1 MRMPSPFIPLPLRF
15 DHERLAAEIRQFGE
29 DDWRPHPQR
38 FEGNS
43 SLVLVSTGGG
53 ENDDFRGP
61 MAPSPRLQKTPYI
74 RQVMAAFKTVI
85 GRSRLMRLAPGASVS
100 EHSDTHYFWRTHLR
114 IHIPIVT
121 DPSVDFHCG
130 EEVVQMAAGESWTF
144 DNWGPHSVHNRSGR
158 ERIHLVI
165 DTVGSASFWRLAQ
178 AGQEVRN
185 VPYAEDAD
193 PQLRFENFRG
203 LPVMHPSEL
212 RGDLEWLL
220 RDIADAGPAET
231 ELKSRLLE
239 RSEDLLHEWQS
250 YWTEHGPTADG
261 FPEFKRLRDA
271 FQQEVDRLPDSLL
284 LASNRYSAK
293 TAITYTLDATLNPTT
308 LQVAEE
314 TPAGAAGPQRP
325 RFDRPI
331 FIVAAP
337 RSGSTLLFE
346 TLAVNREL
354 WSLGGE
360 AHAHFERIASLRPSG
375 RNPSNRLTA
384 DAATP
389 EVIDMLMGFLVED
402 LVNSS
407 GTPYREMAP
416 LTRPTELRFLEKTPK
431 NALRIPFLLKTFPD
445 ARFIFLYRD
454 PRQNIS
460 SLMDSWR
467 SGRYVTYPQLPG
479 WPGEQP
485 WSHLLIPGWEQL
497 RGRPL
502 AEIAARQWLVTN
514 QTILDDLEALPGERW
529 CAIDY
534 DSLLANTRTE
544 LQRLCAFAQ
553 IIFGPRMHQVASQ
566 PLKLSRYTLTPPR
579 PDKWKKNAAELEP
592 VLPATEPLM
601 ARLRGLPR

>member
-1 MRMPSPFIPLPLRF
+1 MRMHRPFIPLPLRF
-15 DHERLAAEIRQFGE
+15 DPERLAAEIGQFGE

-43 SLVLVSTGGG
+43 SLVLVSTGGE

-61 MAPSPRLQKTPYI
+61 MAPSPRLRKTPYI
-74 RQVMAAFKTVI
+74 RQVMAAFDTVI

-114 IHIPIVT
+114 IHIPIIT
-121 DPSVDFHCG
+121 DARVDFHCE

-144 DNWGPHSVHNRSGR
+144 DNWRPHSVHNRSDR

-165 DTVGSASFWRLAQ
+165 DTVGSAAFWRLAQ

-212 RGDLEWLL
+212 RGDLEWLV
-220 RDIADAGPAET
+220 RDIAENTPAEAD
-231 ELKSRLLE
+231 LKSRLIE
-239 RSEDLLHEWQS
+239 RSADLVYEWQS
-250 YWTEHGPTADG
+250 LWTEHGPTVDG

-271 FQQEVDRLPDSLL
+271 FQQEVDRLPEDLL
-284 LASNRYSAK
+284 QASNRYPAK
-293 TAITYTLDATLNPTT
+293 TAITYTLDATLTPDN

-314 TPAGAAGPQRP
+314 APAASAGPQRP
-325 RFDRPI
+325 RFDRPV

-375 RNPSNRLTA
+375 QNPSNRLTA

-389 EVIDMLMGFLVED
+389 EVVDMLMGFLVED

-431 NALRIPFLLKTFPD
+431 NALRIPFLLKVFPD

-479 WPGEQP
+479 WPAGQP

-502 AEIAARQWLVTN
+502 AEIAARQWQVTN
-514 QTILDDLEALPGERW
+514 QTILDDLEQLPGERW

-534 DSLLANTRTE
+534 DSLLANTRGD

-553 IIFGPRMHQVASQ
+553 IIFGPRMHEVASR
-566 PLKLSRYTLTPPR
+566 PLKLSKFTLTPPH
-579 PDKWKKNAAELEP
+579 PDKWKKNAAELEA
-592 VLPATEPLM
+592 VLPATEPLL
-601 ARLRGLPR
+601 ARLRALPR